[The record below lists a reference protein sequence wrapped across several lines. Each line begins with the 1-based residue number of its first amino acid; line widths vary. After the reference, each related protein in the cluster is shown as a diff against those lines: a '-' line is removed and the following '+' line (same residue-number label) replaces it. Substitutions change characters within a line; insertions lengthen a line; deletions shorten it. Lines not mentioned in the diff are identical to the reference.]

1 MGMELAQESGA
12 LPCEV
17 SHVCLLPAPSLHERF
32 TGGMTKSLFIRVQR
46 GELMGFVFK

>member
-17 SHVCLLPAPSLHERF
+17 SHVSPAGPLHERF
-32 TGGMTKSLFIRVQR
+32 MGGMTKSLFIRVQR